1 MKKSLFSKLAIMLM
15 AICFCSNVWA
25 DEIITLKFT
34 VRDEGGF
41 YLKNTFVSA
50 VSDTPDKCEISNPT
64 GFVDDQ
70 CYKRNA
76 GNTKGVRNFPDY
88 SHIQLHGC
96 YSNQSNVII
105 TVLEDPGNPAQWL
118 NTNKPQISYHF
129 TVTMPIPANFKSS
142 SVFQDGS
149 FALSKLFMKKE

>member
-70 CYKRNA
+70 A
-76 GNTKGVRNFPDY
+76 TKEMQVILKGLGTFRITVTFSYTDVTVTKV
-88 SHIQLHGC
+88 
-96 YSNQSNVII
+96 VII
-105 TVLEDPGNPAQWL
+105 TVLEDPETGQWRIQINP
-118 NTNKPQISYHF
+118 NSYHF

-142 SVFQDGS
+142 SVFQVGS

>member
-1 MKKSLFSKLAIMLM
+1 MGKKGVVLYNQLMSNLKLKLMKKSLFSKLAIMLM

-70 CYKRNA
+70 ATKGNA

-96 YSNQSNVII
+96 YSNQSSYYHCFGR
-105 TVLEDPGNPAQWL
+105 PGNRPVAEY
-118 NTNKPQISYHF
+118 K
-129 TVTMPIPANFKSS
+129 
-142 SVFQDGS
+142 
-149 FALSKLFMKKE
+149 